1 MALRFRAGVV
11 LLAGAAIASI
21 PARAAAQEAGSAAEA
36 TVFIRV
42 IGVMRAEFQRGW
54 KQTREARDVELGTGS
69 GFVISPSGYVLT
81 NRHVVSGKTVTMKR
95 DGEPASIDLE
105 VSRIEVVFPAT
116 ATRYE
121 AHVEAVDAD
130 LDIAVLSISGND
142 LPFVNLGDSDAL
154 EPGETVQVI
163 GFPYGRSV
171 EVGQEVTEETIPR
184 PTMTRGSV
192 AALRE
197 SSDGDAR
204 YIQTDAS
211 VHPGNS
217 GGPMLDAE
225 GYAIGVIKMRLERQS
240 GPGRAAVAGPAF
252 AIPINKVKD
261 FLEASSL
268 ERLFPARRLRL
279 GPEQSFDWK
288 RVRFRLPEGFD
299 DSSPSRLRV
308 QWAPSPETIL
318 VVERVA
324 SPLGLSEIE
333 QALRGGRELPSLG
346 AIQGEAGRL
355 IALGGRPALTGRG
368 QVVSAAGSPLEARYA
383 IVDLGKEK
391 IVAAYV
397 GPAAQVAFNRAA
409 LEGWLRSVEA
419 EPLLTREVAAPVTAP
434 LEAAALPHPSA
445 PALPMPQGWYREP
458 LESSTCP
465 QWAAPDAAL
474 LASPEGDFTVVLRGA
489 WWRQS
494 GNTAAEAAAAC
505 TGRRSAQDSA
515 SYAEQRTRLG
525 VTYAVEGL
533 FLRVGEGLLQ
543 LEASTPKAKAAHLHE
558 LFAAWARAAGPP

>member
-1 MALRFRAGVV
+1 MCLRAILAV
-11 LLAGAAIASI
+11 LAVAASAATAS
-21 PARAAAQEAGSAAEA
+21 AQEAASPAEA
-36 TVFIRV
+36 AVFIRV

-81 NRHVVSGKTVTMKR
+81 NSHVVSGKTVTVER
-95 DGEPASIDLE
+95 DGEPVSVDLE

-116 ATRYE
+116 ATRLE

-142 LPFVNLGDSDAL
+142 LPFLDLGDSDAL
-154 EPGETVQVI
+154 EPGEAVQVI
-163 GFPYGRSV
+163 GFPYGRAV

-184 PTMTRGSV
+184 PTITRGSV

-197 SSDGDAR
+197 GSEGDPR
-204 YIQTDAS
+204 YIQTDAN

-225 GYAIGVIKMRLERQS
+225 GYAIGVIKMRLETRPS
-240 GPGRAAVAGPAF
+240 GPGRAVVAGPAF

-261 FLEASSL
+261 FLERSSL
-268 ERLFPARRLRL
+268 ERLFPARRLHL
-279 GPEQSFDWK
+279 GPEQSLDWK

-299 DSSPSRLRV
+299 DASPSRLRV
-308 QWAPSPETIL
+308 QWAASPETALLI
-318 VVERVA
+318 ERVA

-333 QALRGGRELPSLG
+333 QALRGGRELPSFG
-346 AIQGEAGRL
+346 AIAGEDGRL
-355 IALGGRPALTGRG
+355 RALGGRPALTGRG
-368 QVVSAAGSPLEARYA
+368 QATGPTGSPLDARYA

-391 IVAAYV
+391 IIAAYV
-397 GPAAQVAFNRAA
+397 GPPAQVAFNRAV
-409 LEGWLRSVEA
+409 LEGWLRSVGA
-419 EPLLTREVAAPVTAP
+419 DPLLTRELGAGTPP
-434 LEAAALPHPSA
+434 LEPAALPHPSA
-445 PALPMPQGWYREP
+445 PVLPMPQGWYREP

-465 QWAAPDAAL
+465 QWAAPEAAL

-489 WWRQS
+489 WWRQT
-494 GNTAAEAAAAC
+494 GATATQAATAC
-505 TGRRSAQDSA
+505 TGRVRSEESA
-515 SYAEQRTRLG
+515 SYTLERTRLG

-543 LEASTPKAKAAHLHE
+543 LEASAPKAKAAHMHE
-558 LFAAWARAAGPP
+558 LFEAWARAAGAL